1 MLERLKLFFNFVVR
15 GGVVDGGGGG
25 RRGKGVKAPL
35 GLNRVK

>member
-15 GGVVDGGGGG
+15 GGVVDGGGG